1 MKRGEPQIKVKV
13 DWKEFKHRV
22 ARSYILDIAFTL
34 LQKTFPYIKDKKGY
48 TFPDAWLFKDLLE
61 REYLTDENIEW
72 IRRSLLKYEKQI
84 KALGYDY
91 NLLEKIRISDK
102 AIYYKRI
109 SPEVK
114 LISVTVI
121 AENEQ
126 VKVYAKYRTYE
137 QRKRELIYATFNRE
151 HFIKLLQDSGHKMLA
166 NLFMIEQV
174 RVTLDSKAG
183 NKLLNVIFQSQHEN
197 TLQEHDKKS

>member
-1 MKRGEPQIKVKV
+1 MKRGEPRIKWRFN
-13 DWKEFKHRV
+13 WKEFKHRV
-22 ARSYILDIAFTL
+22 ARSYILDVAFTM
-34 LQKTFPYIKDKKGY
+34 LQKTFPYIKDKEGY

-91 NLLEKIRISDK
+91 NLVEKIRISDK

-126 VKVYAKYRTYE
+126 VKVYAKYRIYK
-137 QRKRELIYATFNRE
+137 QRKRELVYATFNRE
-151 HFIKLLQDSGHKMLA
+151 HFIKLLQDSGYKMLA
-166 NLFMIEQV
+166 NLFMIEEV
-174 RVTLDSKAG
+174 KVTLDSKAG
-183 NKLLNVIFQSQHEN
+183 NKLLNCLLVKEN
-197 TLQEHDKKS
+197 EMCQM